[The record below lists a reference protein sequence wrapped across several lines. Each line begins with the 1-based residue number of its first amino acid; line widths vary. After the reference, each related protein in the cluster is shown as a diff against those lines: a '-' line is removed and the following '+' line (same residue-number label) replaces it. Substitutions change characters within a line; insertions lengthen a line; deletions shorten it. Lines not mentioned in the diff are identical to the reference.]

1 MFIRAFFLVFL
12 KKYNYTPWEN
22 SLSFN
27 LALIAN
33 SEPANTDIRFA
44 PGFMLRIAII
54 SRRSILLAYFPG
66 VYPSSE
72 KEKENY
78 LRWHHQIVC
87 VYTTKLTRA
96 IGALKRV
103 RQFVPPSTHLTMYN
117 SFIQPYFD
125 YFLVLQCCLG
135 GSGVWTTSE
144 ASKTTKPRSWQHSL
158 FYSYDS
164 SSGPLLQELGW
175 AIRFGYR
182 GAGIWNK
189 LPEDLRESKS
199 MNLFKSK
206 MYLSLPSIFDS
217 LI

>member
-87 VYTTKLTRA
+87 VYTTTLTRA
-96 IGALKRV
+96 IGAFKRV

-135 GSGVWTTSE
+135 GSGVWANSE
-144 ASKTTKPRSWQHSL
+144 ASKVQNR
-158 FYSYDS
+158 
-164 SSGPLLQELGW
+164 
-175 AIRFGYR
+175 A
-182 GAGIWNK
+182 AGIITFSIVMI
-189 LPEDLRESKS
+189 LALAPCCKS
-199 MNLFKSK
+199 WVGLYVLVIGAQVFGINYPRICVKANQWTFLNPKCTYRF
-206 MYLSLPSIFDS
+206 PAS
-217 LI
+217 LIP